1 MQQGIEQLIG
11 RQSAVA
17 ENWFG
22 ACDHCAFI
30 GGKGTAGLVKIAWG
44 NADIFFECTAEMAN
58 AFIETMKLHEDGSLE
73 IKLSYMD
80 EFMALTT
87 TCERLRK
94 EVA

>member
-1 MQQGIEQLIG
+1 MPAHEPDTRQLSL
-11 RQSAVA
+11 RKFYEA
-17 ENWFG
+17 EEM
-22 ACDHCAFI
+22 
-30 GGKGTAGLVKIAWG
+30 T
-44 NADIFFECTAEMAN
+44 TEMAD

>member
-1 MQQGIEQLIG
+1 M
-11 RQSAVA
+11 
-17 ENWFG
+17 
-22 ACDHCAFI
+22 
-30 GGKGTAGLVKIAWG
+30 
-44 NADIFFECTAEMAN
+44 AD

-80 EFMALTT
+80 EFAALTD

>member
-1 MQQGIEQLIG
+1 M
-11 RQSAVA
+11 
-17 ENWFG
+17 
-22 ACDHCAFI
+22 
-30 GGKGTAGLVKIAWG
+30 
-44 NADIFFECTAEMAN
+44 TAEMAD